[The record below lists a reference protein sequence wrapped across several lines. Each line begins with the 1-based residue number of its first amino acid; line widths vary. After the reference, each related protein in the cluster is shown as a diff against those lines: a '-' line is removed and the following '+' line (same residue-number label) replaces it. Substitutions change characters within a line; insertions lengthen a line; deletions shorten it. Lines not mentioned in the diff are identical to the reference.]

1 MIQGS
6 LLSPY
11 NPFISSIW
19 GKDLVST
26 QKPKNSLCQEKVNCV
41 GSSLTFKVFGQNND
55 FQRSISSIYGCQSHL
70 TKEIQRNSSRSKK
83 SGIRVFEGIMG
94 TQNFTYTTKKT
105 SNMKV
110 LDLAK

>member
-6 LLSPY
+6 LLPPY

-19 GKDLVST
+19 GEDLIST
-26 QKPKNSLCQEKVNCV
+26 QRPKNSLCQEKVNCE
-41 GSSLTFKVFGQNND
+41 GSSLTFKVFGQKND

-70 TKEIQRNSSRSKK
+70 AKEIQRNSSRSEK
-83 SGIRVFEGIMG
+83 SGIRVFEGMVR
-94 TQNFTYTTKKT
+94 TQNFTYTTQKT

-110 LDLAK
+110 VDLAK